1 MSLTDQLAAANMANR
16 AQIPAPALAVID
28 RATAALTAADPTAGA
43 VSVGDSAP
51 SFELPNAIGQT
62 IRLGDLLAQGPVVLT
77 FYRGGWCPY
86 CSLELKALQDAL
98 PAITEAGARLVAISP
113 QTPDATLSTAEKKAL
128 SFDVLSDVGNAVARE
143 YGLVFE
149 APADLVETYQGF
161 GIDLEAANGDAT
173 HELPMP
179 ATFVIDL
186 DGTVRYAFV
195 DPDYTQRAEP
205 ADVVA
210 ALQALGVVA

>member
-1 MSLTDQLAAANMANR
+1 MTLSDQLAAANSATR
-16 AQIPAPALAVID
+16 AQLPAPALAVID
-28 RATAALTAADPTAGA
+28 RATATLTAADPTAGA
-43 VSVGDSAP
+43 VSVGDLAP

-62 IRLGDLLAQGPVVLT
+62 VRLADLLAQGPVVLT

-86 CSLELKALQDAL
+86 CSLELKALQNAL

-113 QTPDATLSTAEKKAL
+113 QTPDATLSTTEKKAL
-128 SFDVLSDVGNAVARE
+128 TFDVLSDVGNVIARE

-149 APADLVETYQGF
+149 VPADLVEAYQGF
-161 GIDLEAANGDAT
+161 GIDLEAANGDGT

-179 ATFVIDL
+179 ATFVIDI

-195 DPDYTQRAEP
+195 DPDYTKRAEP
-205 ADVVA
+205 ADVLA
-210 ALQALGVVA
+210 ALDSLSVAV